1 MKQEFWKTSFE
12 IFDRDWALLTA
23 GEKGGFNSMTV
34 SWGGLGTLWNKPVA
48 TVYVKPVRH
57 THGFMEQS
65 EYFTLGFYEDAHRE
79 VLERVYGS
87 LSGRDVDKTALSGFT
102 PVFGEGFVTYRQAWV
117 TLVCKK
123 IYRQDMQAD
132 GMPDGRREEYY
143 KDEAPHTVY
152 WGEVVQVLGAE

>member
-1 MKQEFWKTSFE
+1 
-12 IFDRDWALLTA
+12 
-23 GEKGGFNSMTV
+23 MTHDLAPV
-34 SWGGLGTLWNKPVA
+34 S
-48 TVYVKPVRH
+48 Y
-57 THGFMEQS
+57 TH
-65 EYFTLGFYEDAHRE
+65 L
-79 VLERVYGS
+79 GS

-132 GMPDGRREEYY
+132 GMPDGIREEYY

>member
-1 MKQEFWKTSFE
+1 
-12 IFDRDWALLTA
+12 
-23 GEKGGFNSMTV
+23 MTV

-65 EYFTLGFYEDAHRE
+65 EYFTLGFTKTPTGRCW
-79 VLERVYGS
+79 
-87 LSGRDVDKTALSGFT
+87 SGCMAACPAGMIDKTALSGFT

-132 GMPDGRREEYY
+132 GMPDGIREEYY